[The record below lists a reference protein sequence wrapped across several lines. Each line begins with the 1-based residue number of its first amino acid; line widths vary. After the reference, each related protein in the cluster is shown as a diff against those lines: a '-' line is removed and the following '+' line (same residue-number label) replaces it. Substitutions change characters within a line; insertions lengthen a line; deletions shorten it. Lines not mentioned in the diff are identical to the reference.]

1 MHCRHLSTVGV
12 ASFDD
17 SGIAD
22 RLKRLSAAESIATGE
37 ITMSGTLKMVLV
49 GGAGGIGQSVCS
61 LLADQG
67 GEAFLIGRQAESLEP
82 LAGRFGWG
90 YQVADA
96 SDWDQL
102 QVAVKAAEQF
112 LGGFQ
117 AAVNLAGSVLLKP
130 AHLTT
135 RSDWDKTLAQNLT
148 TAFGLLRATVGHLS
162 SQPSSSVV
170 LISSAA
176 AHIGLSNHE
185 AIAAC
190 KAGIEGL
197 VRSAATTYAAQGVR
211 INAVA
216 PGLVRTPMTERIW
229 SQPKSAEASRSM
241 HPIGRLGEPEDI
253 ARAILWLA
261 SVEQSWVTG
270 QVLGVDG
277 GLGTLKSLTRP

>member
-1 MHCRHLSTVGV
+1 
-12 ASFDD
+12 
-17 SGIAD
+17 
-22 RLKRLSAAESIATGE
+22 
-37 ITMSGTLKMVLV
+37 MSGTLKMVLV

-102 QVAVKAAEQF
+102 QVAVKAAEQS

-135 RSDWDKTLAQNLT
+135 RSDWDRTLAQNLT
-148 TAFGLLRATVGHLS
+148 TAFGLLKATVGHLA

-261 SVEQSWVTG
+261 SAEQSWVTG